1 MCALRFRPTR
11 REWDGGNIEKVDMT
25 IDRSTRFQIKMTI
38 DVMFALIIAIVVV
51 GALIHYTRR
60 DEDAYRARIIQLSS
74 MLQVAEYQ
82 TGVPYYSSQAPHYS
96 CENPAWLYNHIRKC
110 IVESPVAAAKPV
122 GDNPVITAQ

>member
-1 MCALRFRPTR
+1 MA
-11 REWDGGNIEKVDMT
+11 
-25 IDRSTRFQIKMTI
+25 IDI
-38 DVMFALIIAIVVV
+38 MFALIIAIVVV

-82 TGVPYYSSQAPHYS
+82 TGVPYYSSHAPHYP

-110 IVESPVAAAKPV
+110 IVESPVAAAKPIV
-122 GDNPVITAQ
+122 ENTAVLAN